1 MTSDPVNHPRHY
13 TAHPS
18 GIECIEITRWF
29 PFSAGNAIKYLWR
42 AGLKG
47 SAAEDL
53 NKALWYIDDARVRGP
68 AIVPCWADSKFT
80 LACDGFPD
88 HLTGDAIRH
97 IAKEEWP
104 QAVACIE
111 AMLTKAERAV
121 YLSLVGADHD

>member
-1 MTSDPVNHPRHY
+1 MTPDPVNHPPHY

-47 SAAEDL
+47 SAVQDL

-68 AIVPCWADSKFT
+68 AIVPAWADSKFIV
-80 LACDGFPD
+80 ACAGFSNP
-88 HLTGDAIRH
+88 LTGQAIKH

-104 QAVACIE
+104 QAVCCVEEMISQ
-111 AMLTKAERAV
+111 AERRAV
-121 YLSLVGADHD
+121 AKAMEYADE